1 VANDSYTPE
10 KMKDDFE
17 IPDEVLPLVLA
28 DPRLLPG
35 ETRDE
40 FYLMLELMF
49 STILPDTELEWLTT
63 IDLAWLQWEIQ
74 RYRRWKNAIIM
85 SNRTAAVET
94 ALRKTHKGA
103 AMSGAMT
110 MIRAESKM
118 HAQEMSINPNAHPD
132 VRAKLESH
140 GYDTEAINA
149 AAFVRSLVPLATIEK
164 FLSSAR
170 HQVMMTLREV
180 GLRRE
185 FERRAREAIKR
196 IDTNQAPPEDAEQT
210 DA

>member
-1 VANDSYTPE
+1 
-10 KMKDDFE
+10 MKDDFE

-28 DPRLLPG
+28 HPRLLPG

-85 SNRTAAVET
+85 SNRTAAVESV
-94 ALRKTHKGA
+94 LCRTHEGA
-103 AMSGAMT
+103 AMSGAMS

-118 HAQEMSINPNAHPD
+118 HAREMSINPNAHRD

-140 GYDTEAINA
+140 GYDTDAINA
-149 AAFVRSLVPLATIEK
+149 AAFVHSIVPLTTIEK

-185 FERRAREAIKR
+185 FERRAHRSLSQLSRRSTWLGITHGIYRSEI
-196 IDTNQAPPEDAEQT
+196 
-210 DA
+210 

>member
-1 VANDSYTPE
+1 
-10 KMKDDFE
+10 MKDDFE

-28 DPRLLPG
+28 HSRLLPG
-35 ETRDE
+35 ETRDY

-74 RYRRWKNAIIM
+74 RYRCWKNAIVM
-85 SNRTAAVET
+85 SNRTAAVES

-140 GYDTEAINA
+140 GYDTDAINA
-149 AAFVRSLVPLATIEK
+149 AAFVHSIVPLTTSEK

-180 GLRRE
+180 GLRRA
-185 FERRAREAIKR
+185 FERRARAAMTR
-196 IDTNQAPPEDAEQT
+196 FDTNQTPPEEAEQT
-210 DA
+210 EA